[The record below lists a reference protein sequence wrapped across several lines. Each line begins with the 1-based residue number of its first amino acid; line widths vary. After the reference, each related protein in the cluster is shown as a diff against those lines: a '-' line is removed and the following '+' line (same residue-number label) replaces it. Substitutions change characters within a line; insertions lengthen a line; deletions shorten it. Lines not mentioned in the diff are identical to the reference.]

1 MITAD
6 QVGPPGSQY
15 ANDVWVDPAPPEE
28 VEHDFDA
35 DWAARGMTGRPVR
48 ILGGIYLLPAE
59 PPAKLILQKARM
71 QREPGRKVELSEVV
85 DLLATV
91 VGKTNVDAWIEKG
104 IGFAKLTDIMQYCMR
119 QMGRTAGKLPAP
131 TEGAT
136 PGSTGFGSSSSIGGS
151 SVPTGDASTTP
162 TSWTNSTPASP
173 GPSSA
178 PTWPA

>member
-15 ANDVWVDPAPPEE
+15 ANDVWEDPTPVED

-35 DWAARGMTGRPVR
+35 DWERRGMSGRRVK

-85 DLLATV
+85 ELLATV
-91 VGKTNVDAWIEKG
+91 VGRSNVDAWMEQG
-104 IGFAKLTDIMQYCMR
+104 IGFAKLTDVMQYCMR
-119 QMGRTAGKLPAP
+119 QMGQTAGKLPAP
-131 TEGAT
+131 AAGAST
-136 PGSTGFGSSSSIGGS
+136 ASTGSGSSSNTGGS
-151 SVPTGDASTTP
+151 SAPTGDASTTP
-162 TSWTNSTPASP
+162 TSSTNSTPASP
-173 GPSSA
+173 GPTSPPS
-178 PTWPA
+178 WPV